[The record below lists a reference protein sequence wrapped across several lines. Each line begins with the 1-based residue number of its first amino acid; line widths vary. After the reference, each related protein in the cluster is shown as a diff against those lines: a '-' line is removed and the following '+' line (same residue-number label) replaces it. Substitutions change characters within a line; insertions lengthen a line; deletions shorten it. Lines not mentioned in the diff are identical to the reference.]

1 MGFKIYTGTSAG
13 NLQFRTIVGVLDTTT
28 VVDKLATGT
37 HFFAV
42 TAVSVTGAESGFSNV
57 ETKAIN

>member
-1 MGFKIYTGTSAG
+1 M
-13 NLQFRTIVGVLDTTT
+13 DTTT

-42 TAVSVTGAESGFSNV
+42 AAVSVTRAESGFSNV
-57 ETKAIN
+57 ESKTIN

>member
-28 VVDKLATGT
+28 VVDKLAAGT

-57 ETKAIN
+57 ESKTIN